1 MNSKQLC
8 AAVRHIIAGP
18 SATRD
23 SFSLSF
29 IIFAPSPLYSSW
41 LLYVYVDIYLY
52 IIACLVCATL
62 QRHHISCQPGP
73 VGSYCYISS
82 PPCTRPRNT
91 HKNKKLGGLF
101 FFFFFLAEP
110 SSLIV
115 EPKFFPFFFFFLG
128 LDHSVGRVKA
138 KVVNR
143 EKESLVSTPQ
153 EDDSLCG

>member
-101 FFFFFLAEP
+101 FFFFFFFSLNLRLLLLNRNFFLFSFSSWDLITRLAE
-110 SSLIV
+110 
-115 EPKFFPFFFFFLG
+115 
-128 LDHSVGRVKA
+128 
-138 KVVNR
+138 
-143 EKESLVSTPQ
+143 
-153 EDDSLCG
+153 

>member
-1 MNSKQLC
+1 M
-8 AAVRHIIAGP
+8 
-18 SATRD
+18 
-23 SFSLSF
+23 
-29 IIFAPSPLYSSW
+29 SS
-41 LLYVYVDIYLY
+41 
-52 IIACLVCATL
+52 T
-62 QRHHISCQPGP
+62 
-73 VGSYCYISS
+73 
-82 PPCTRPRNT
+82 PCTRPRTT

-101 FFFFFLAEP
+101 FSFLAEP

-115 EPKFFPFFFFFLG
+115 EPKLFLFPFFFFFLG